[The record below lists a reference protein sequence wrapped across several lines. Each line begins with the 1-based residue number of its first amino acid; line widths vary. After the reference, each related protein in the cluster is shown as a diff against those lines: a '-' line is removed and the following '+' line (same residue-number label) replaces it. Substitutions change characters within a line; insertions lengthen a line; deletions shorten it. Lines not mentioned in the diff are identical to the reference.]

1 MALTTATTM
10 RTWLRKKVIKP
21 NRRLRLRSSA
31 NLLSPQLSHYRVLK
45 KRSNISRF
53 KAALRTSRSC
63 CAPKPRESWALLM
76 ACRLRVFRVAESKIT
91 AICIQYTLDLP
102 NRRWRCHSSA
112 KTLLEVG
119 VIQPTQ
125 PCLRIGAAQNA

>member
-1 MALTTATTM
+1 MAHKTATTM
-10 RTWLRKKVIKP
+10 KTWLRKKAIKS
-21 NRRLRLRSSA
+21 NRRLWLRSSA
-31 NLLSPQLSHYRVLK
+31 NLLSPRLSHCRVLK

-53 KAALRTSRSC
+53 KVAWRTSQSC

-76 ACRLRVFRVAESKIT
+76 ACRLQVFRVAESKIT
-91 AICIQYTLDLP
+91 AICIRYTLDLP